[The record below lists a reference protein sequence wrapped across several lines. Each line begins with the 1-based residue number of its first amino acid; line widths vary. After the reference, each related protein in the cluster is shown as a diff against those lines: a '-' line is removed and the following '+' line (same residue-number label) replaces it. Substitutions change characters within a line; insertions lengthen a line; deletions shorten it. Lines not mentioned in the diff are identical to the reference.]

1 MSAPASIMIIDDEER
16 IRQLLLDYL
25 EDFDGFDLRAVESGE
40 AALQRLAEKRA
51 DLCIVDMRLPGMNGQ
66 AFILRAFEANASGAF
81 MLHTGSMDFSLTKE
95 LLGCGLTEAD
105 VFFKPCD
112 MSLMLARIRQ
122 LLNLPGEAQ

>member
-1 MSAPASIMIIDDEER
+1 MSAPANIMIIDDEER

-25 EDFDGFDLRAVESGE
+25 EDFDGFDLRAAESAEG
-40 AALQRLAEKRA
+40 ALQSLEKERA

-66 AFILRAFEANASGAF
+66 AFILRAFEANLSGAF

-112 MSLMLARIRQ
+112 MSLMLTRIRQ

>member
-1 MSAPASIMIIDDEER
+1 MSAAASIMIIDDEER

-25 EDFDGFDLRAVESGE
+25 EDFDIFALRAEESAEG
-40 AALQRLAEKRA
+40 ALQSLAKQRA

-66 AFILRAFEANASGAF
+66 AFILRAFEANLSGAF
-81 MLHTGSMDFSLTKE
+81 LLHTGSMDFSLTKQ

-112 MSLMLARIRQ
+112 MGLMLARIRQ
-122 LLNLPGEAQ
+122 LLNLPGEAS

>member
-1 MSAPASIMIIDDEER
+1 MSAAASIMIIDDEER
-16 IRQLLLDYL
+16 IRQLLLDFL
-25 EDFDGFDLRAVESGE
+25 EDFDIFDLRAEESAEG
-40 AALQRLAEKRA
+40 ALQSLAQNRA

-66 AFILRAFEANASGAF
+66 AFILQAFEAGLSGAF
-81 MLHTGSMDFSLTKE
+81 LLHTGSMDFSLTKQ

-122 LLNLPGEAQ
+122 LLNLPGEAS